1 MKSMKIVVAVCGLM
15 LIFAAFGQAEE
26 LVQLTIESVQTSV
39 LDPANWDDSFAGE
52 LYFDALRGMLVRFPG
67 AAAQIHAKLEEGY
80 RIESANLVLEWERTE
95 GAKPQR
101 GRHGWGAEEMY
112 TKYPGQWSAV
122 AWALKQPWSTDVEGL
137 RPTFN
142 AYVDGLGYWARGGA
156 RGDGTDRYETK
167 FGPVP
172 LHHEAPAAELD
183 ITPVLTETSYGESV
197 AHRLRAIEQQGFLVH
212 KNELYDLKYLGWDGY
227 DWCPPTGYLRMWVK
241 PPKLVV
247 KLRPARRMETTLP
260 KPLDISDFAQQLRE
274 EGGRGTPSIAFSED
288 LAEKAEKCFARPEGM
303 PDWQWERVQELMNF
317 GNAGYIGRFNIAPL
331 RGEDEQAYLE
341 AMKNLM
347 MTPPRFW
354 NGHLTTDLAIVPVR
368 YGELL
373 PPGVI
378 DHLKLYWTAWLHP
391 EVKLA
396 SDLPTNSVD
405 GKPSDTGIPSYF
417 RGYCHGGGT
426 MNFGHNAVMGTLLS
440 SQFID
445 AEYPLRDAR
454 TGVQH
459 LLRYWGMGTGAHQ
472 EIGDT
477 YYQSLTLCAA
487 CALKHHA
494 ENPLDSLSARIHS
507 SRLLEMVI
515 SMYHPNLRRTPHP
528 LGRGGLSLSLL
539 YQDGPYN
546 ILHNLSRDGVLMH
559 TEDLDPAGF
568 KGPAYNW
575 GRIYGIPIFGGEGP
589 PGRVAM
595 LSPWVET
602 FIADAIAEV
611 VDNKTYPWRVHARS
625 FNPGE
630 RAGWHVDYMTENYGI
645 GSRDNAMYS
654 SGVFSAIAQWRR
666 TPERVNHLD
675 DLGSLFLSGGTDGV
689 YRDHVGYYN
698 LLQHD
703 NKIVAV
709 KEQLIAQTRR
719 IPESATSIHST
730 VLILAYCDTTDR
742 EVWVNDSRLE
752 GMGGPKVELEKDS
765 LKDLNT
771 RGQVVNARTNDII
784 TIKDGITYVAL
795 IPIAINTP
803 QRKEEVTISYS
814 YPALLVHSFFY
825 NSDATVNPMEMYDTD
840 TPPSAGFVIEAGDE
854 AEYGSFAKFREHMRS
869 TRLTL
874 QRDDETPDL
883 THLEYHSGDDILQ
896 MGVRVKN
903 TPAYRSINGNWPYI
917 PEGIMR
923 KSNWAIQGTT
933 GLVELHGA
941 SIRHEMGH
949 HAYLQ
954 VIPQAGVTIGHNGL
968 PELSAWEMKTPQGV
982 RVAALGKLGLARII
996 AARDLKRLSIKHA
1009 YPEGTNLD
1017 GWETAPALLVFGADD
1032 GWQMDVNDAPKTE
1045 LLTVNVG
1052 GEPAVIV
1059 PLTDREVNADEAINR
1074 YRLFRQVE

>member
-1 MKSMKIVVAVCGLM
+1 MKSMKVVVAVCGLM

-26 LVQLTIESVQTSV
+26 MVQLTIESVQTSV

-101 GRHGWGAEEMY
+101 GRHGWGAEDRY
-112 TKYPGQWSAV
+112 TNDPGQWSAV
-122 AWALKQPWSTDVEGL
+122 AWVLKQPWSTDVEGL

-142 AYVDGLGYWARGGA
+142 AYIKGLGFWDRGGA

-172 LHHEAPAAELD
+172 LHQEAPVAELD
-183 ITPVLTETSYGESV
+183 ITPILTETSYGESV
-197 AHRLRAIEQQGFLVH
+197 AQRLRAIEQQGFLVH

-227 DWCPPTGYLRMWVK
+227 DWCPPTGYLRIWVK

-247 KLRPARRMETTLP
+247 KLRPARRMATTLP

-274 EGGRGTPSIAFSED
+274 EGGRGTPSIAFPED
-288 LAEKAEKCFARPEGM
+288 LAEKAEKYFARPEGM

-347 MTPPRFW
+347 MTPPRYW

-378 DHLKLYWTAWLHP
+378 DHLKLYWTAWVHP
-391 EVKLA
+391 ELERA
-396 SDLPTNSVD
+396 SDLPKNYVD
-405 GKPSDTGIPSYF
+405 GKPSNNGVPSYF

-454 TGVQH
+454 LGVKH
-459 LLRYWGMGTGAHQ
+459 LLRYWGMSTGAHQ

-477 YYQSLTLCAA
+477 YYQALTLCAA

-515 SMYHPNLRRTPHP
+515 SMYHPNLRRTAHP
-528 LGRGGLSLSLL
+528 QGRGGLSLSLL

-546 ILHNLSRDGVLMH
+546 ILHSLSRDGVLMH

-575 GRIYGIPIFGGEGP
+575 GRIYDIPIFGGEGP

-595 LSPWVET
+595 LNPWVET
-602 FIADAIAEV
+602 FLADAIAEV

-645 GSRDNAMYS
+645 GSRDNAMFS

-666 TPERVNHLD
+666 SPERVNHLD

-709 KEQLIAQTRR
+709 KEQLIAHTRR

-742 EVWVNDSRLE
+742 EVWVND
-752 GMGGPKVELEKDS
+752 
-765 LKDLNT
+765 
-771 RGQVVNARTNDII
+771 
-784 TIKDGITYVAL
+784 
-795 IPIAINTP
+795 
-803 QRKEEVTISYS
+803 
-814 YPALLVHSFFY
+814 
-825 NSDATVNPMEMYDTD
+825 
-840 TPPSAGFVIEAGDE
+840 
-854 AEYGSFAKFREHMRS
+854 GSFAKFREHMRS

-874 QRDDETPDL
+874 RRDDETPDL
-883 THLEYHSGDDILQ
+883 THLEYRSGDDILQ
-896 MGVRVKN
+896 MGARVKN

-923 KSNWAIQGTT
+923 KSDWAIQGTT

-954 VIPQAGVTIGHNGL
+954 VIPQAGVTIGRNGL
-968 PELSAWEMKTPQGV
+968 PELSAWEMETPQGV

-996 AARDLKRLSIKHA
+996 AAHDLKRLSIKHA
-1009 YPEGTNLD
+1009 YPEGTDLD
-1017 GWETAPALLVFGADD
+1017 GNYEAARALLVFGADD
-1032 GWQMDVNDAPKTE
+1032 GWQIDVNDAPKTN

-1059 PLTDREVNADEAINR
+1059 PLTDREVNANEAIER
-1074 YRLFRQVE
+1074 YRLFRPVE